1 MPRLDT
7 FTLEITTGKRPG
19 PEKPGFN
26 INGFPL
32 EFDDVKGGTGSG
44 ESLSA
49 TGSPQSFPHA
59 LALIGPADGQEPWDI
74 ESVKLTYHCSGMDEY
89 TVYLGAVAL
98 DDESNLNIWHEPPL
112 PTFDV

>member
-19 PEKPGFN
+19 PEKLGFN

-32 EFDDVKGGTGSG
+32 DFDDVEGGTGRG
-44 ESLSA
+44 ETLNA
-49 TGSPQSFPHA
+49 TGSPQSFPHG
-59 LALIGPADGQEPWDI
+59 LALVGPTQGCEPWDI
-74 ESVKLTYHCSGMDEY
+74 ESVTVTYNCGGMDAY
-89 TVYLGAVAL
+89 TVHLGAVTL
-98 DDESNLNIWHEPPL
+98 DDESNLDIWHEPPL

>member
-1 MPRLDT
+1 VPRLDT
-7 FTLEITTGKRPG
+7 FTLEIKTGERSG
-19 PEKPGFN
+19 PEKPNFN

-32 EFDDVKGGTGSG
+32 EFDDLEGGTGSG
-44 ESLSA
+44 ETLNA
-49 TGSPQSFPHA
+49 MGSPQSFPHA

-74 ESVKLTYHCSGMDEY
+74 ESVKATYHCGGAEPY
-89 TVYLGAVAL
+89 TIHLGAVTL